1 VAYLV
6 AALSVAAHIA
16 VSALGT
22 APFGMVDLR
31 VYVDSAAHL
40 TDGTLYSYLSGPL
53 DLPFTYPPFGALLF
67 AVIAPIPWAVLRG
80 LWQAA
85 SIAALGVMVH
95 ASLRLLGRAGRDRDR
110 PLPDATTAVLL
121 ISAAALWLEPVRTTL
136 NYGQVNL
143 FIGAALLAGA
153 ASARDWAAGLSVGI
167 TAGVKLVPAIT
178 GLYYLLGRRWRAV
191 AWSAALFAATVGL
204 AAAFVPLQSWQYFS
218 RLMFDASRTGPIGS
232 AINQSWRG
240 ALLRIAGHDVP
251 RWWVAVAVACVL
263 VGLWAARRSLLAG
276 DRLAGLVA
284 IEMIGLLVSPIS
296 WSHHWVW
303 VVPLLIWAALGP
315 ARGHLAVRAVAVA
328 WLAVTASYLVSLLLL
343 AEKAAGTVTG
353 RPGWQAWL
361 GAAYA
366 VLGTVTLVVIGR
378 AHRRTPHPH
387 TEAVPA
393 RPAVNGDG

>member
-6 AALSVAAHIA
+6 AGVSLLAHVV

-40 TDGTLYSYLSGPL
+40 ADGTLYTYLSGPL
-53 DLPFTYPPFGALLF
+53 DLPFTYPPFGALIF
-67 AVIAPIPWAVLRG
+67 GAIAPIPWAVLRG
-80 LWQAA
+80 IWQAA
-85 SIAALGVMVH
+85 SIAALGVIVH
-95 ASLRLLGRAGRDRDR
+95 ASLRLLGRAGRGAVR
-110 PLPDATTAVLL
+110 PLPDMTAAVLV
-121 ISAAALWLEPVRTTL
+121 ISAVALWLEPVRTTL

-143 FIGAALLAGA
+143 FLGAALLAGA
-153 ASARDWAAGLSVGI
+153 ASSRDWLAGASVGI

-178 GLYYLLGRRWRAV
+178 GVYYLLGRRWRAV
-191 AWSAALFAATVGL
+191 AWSVAVFAATVAL
-204 AAAFVPLQSWQYFS
+204 AAAFLPSESWQYFT

-240 ALLRIAGHDVP
+240 ALLRIAAHDVP
-251 RWWVAVAVACVL
+251 GWWLAATVVCVL
-263 VGLWAARRSLLAG
+263 AGLWAARRSLLAA

-303 VVPLLIWAALGP
+303 VVPLLIWAAFGP
-315 ARGHLAVRAVAVA
+315 KRRHPAVRSVAVA
-328 WLAVTASYLVSLLLL
+328 WLVVTLGYLVSLLLV
-343 AEKAAGTVTG
+343 AEKAQGTVTG

-361 GAAYA
+361 AAAYA
-366 VLGTVTLVVIGR
+366 VLGTLTLLVIGWV
-378 AHRRTPHPH
+378 HRRAGRSVRAGRSPRLSGSP
-387 TEAVPA
+387 
-393 RPAVNGDG
+393 